1 MAPGW
6 TRRRQILI
14 AVESCVRA
22 DLEGIGDRI
31 VEAGL
36 DAMARDGR
44 DLIARQ
50 DLNIAVFVGERAVG
64 ADLQRVEKTRVDEG
78 IAGVELQRA

>member
-44 DLIARQ
+44 DLISRK
-50 DLNIAVFVGERAVG
+50 DLDIAIYCEWAVG
-64 ADLQRVEKTRVDEG
+64 ADLQGIEEPRIDESV
-78 IAGVELQRA
+78 AGVKQQCR

>member
-1 MAPGW
+1 VDIGHGVGREFWRLVGLVADK
-6 TRRRQILI
+6 ILI
-14 AVESCVRA
+14 AVESCVRT

-44 DLIARQ
+44 DLVARQ
-50 DLNIAVFVGERAVG
+50 DLYIAVFVGERAV
-64 ADLQRVEKTRVDEG
+64 
-78 IAGVELQRA
+78 